1 MTREP
6 YRDDANDPHALRL
19 EADHIALE
27 DHVATSAQP
36 AHRIIAT
43 HLWTM
48 LRDLGFTEGRVLAVG
63 EDAAT
68 FIGLP
73 HTDGYSSLSVL
84 ADITD
89 AHTPGTQFPVQL
101 RLPKAHDRFDVVI
114 ASLPYNDV
122 RLQDP
127 GHVVVRRAVQAQLAL
142 ALHSLTRPGGYTTLL
157 ASHDL
162 MDQPFPEAR
171 RQLHLVA
178 DLLGAVRLPA
188 GAHRR
193 LPGLDMPTDLL
204 VLRHRPEG
212 QSSRSQDFEHTT
224 TIHVDG
230 RDVEINTYFENNI
243 GQVLGTVGADPL
255 AGDPPPSPSPT
266 HPTDSTATWPKPSAT
281 SLPKHSAPVWPTRQ
295 TPPIVNPNRRPS
307 PRPSASATVRQC
319 PRHHAPTPAVLT
331 ATPDS
336 SDEDT

>member
-1 MTREP
+1 MTGAP

-19 EADHIALE
+19 EADHLALQ
-27 DHVATSAQP
+27 DHSTTSAQP

-48 LRDLGFTEGRVLAVG
+48 LRDLGFTEGRVLALG
-63 EDAAT
+63 DDAAT

-73 HTDGYSSLSVL
+73 HTDGSSPASVV

-89 AHTPGTQFPVQL
+89 THTPSTQFLVQL
-101 RLPKAHDRFDVVI
+101 RPPKAHDRFDVVM

-122 RLQDP
+122 RLQHP
-127 GHVVVRRAVQAQLAL
+127 GHVIVRRTVQAQLAL
-142 ALHSLTRPGGYTTLL
+142 TLATLTRSGGYTILL

-171 RQLHLVA
+171 RHLHLVA

-193 LPGLDMPTDLL
+193 LPGLDSPTDLL
-204 VLRHRPEG
+204 VLRHRPDG
-212 QSSRSQDFEHTT
+212 QSTRSQDFENTT
-224 TIHVDG
+224 TIHVDD

-255 AGDPPPSPSPT
+255 AWGPAAVTVSSTPDRLDRDLAQALSNVTAEALRAGLADTPDTTHRGPQRPPFGEIVRPGDRP
-266 HPTDSTATWPKPSAT
+266 
-281 SLPKHSAPVWPTRQ
+281 APA
-295 TPPIVNPNRRPS
+295 TPPRPHL
-307 PRPSASATVRQC
+307 
-319 PRHHAPTPAVLT
+319 RHVHGHTGL
-331 ATPDS
+331 DR
-336 SDEDT
+336 

>member
-1 MTREP
+1 MTGEA

-19 EADHIALE
+19 EADHLALE
-27 DHVATSAQP
+27 DHTTTSAQP

-48 LRDLGFTEGRVLAVG
+48 LRDLGFTEGRVLALG
-63 EDAAT
+63 DDAAT

-73 HTDGYSSLSVL
+73 HTDGSSPASVV

-89 AHTPGTQFPVQL
+89 TRTPSTQFLVQL

-127 GHVVVRRAVQAQLAL
+127 GHVIVRRTVQAQLAL
-142 ALHSLTRPGGYTTLL
+142 TLATLTRSGGYTILL

-171 RQLHLVA
+171 RHLHPVA

-193 LPGLDMPTDLL
+193 LPGLDSPTDLL
-204 VLRHRPEG
+204 VLRHRPDGE
-212 QSSRSQDFEHTT
+212 SSRSQDFERTT
-224 TIHVDG
+224 TIHVDD

-243 GQVLGTVGADPL
+243 SQVLGTVGADPL
-255 AGDPPPSPSPT
+255 AWGPAAVTIS
-266 HPTDSTATWPKPSAT
+266 
-281 SLPKHSAPVWPTRQ
+281 SAPDRLGRDLAEALSNVTAEALRAGLAY
-295 TPPIVNPNRRPS
+295 TPDTIHRRPQRPPVGEPIRQRDRQAAHPAPHPH
-307 PRPSASATVRQC
+307 PRSVH
-319 PRHHAPTPAVLT
+319 RHTGL
-331 ATPDS
+331 
-336 SDEDT
+336 ER

>member
-1 MTREP
+1 MSGES
-6 YRDDANDPHALRL
+6 YRDDADDPHTRRL
-19 EADHIALE
+19 EADHIALQ
-27 DHVATSAQP
+27 DHTSTTAEH

-48 LRDLGFTEGRVLAVG
+48 LRNLGFTQGQVLAVG
-63 EDAAT
+63 DDAAT

-73 HTDGYSSLSVL
+73 HTDSYSSLSVV

-89 AHTPGTQFPVQL
+89 AHTPPTQFPVQL

-142 ALHSLTRPGGYTTLL
+142 ALQKLTRPGGYTILL

-171 RQLHLVA
+171 RHLHLVA

-204 VLRHRPEG
+204 VLRHRPDGEP
-212 QSSRSQDFEHTT
+212 SRSQDFEHTA
-224 TIHVDG
+224 TIHVDD

-243 GQVLGTVGADPL
+243 GQVLGTVGVDPL
-255 AGDPPPSPSPT
+255 AWGPAAVTVSSTPDRLDRDLAEAFSNVTAEALRAGLAHTPDATHRGPQPPSVGEIIRQREREAAPPPARP
-266 HPTDSTATWPKPSAT
+266 HPRRAHRHTW
-281 SLPKHSAPVWPTRQ
+281 LER
-295 TPPIVNPNRRPS
+295 
-307 PRPSASATVRQC
+307 
-319 PRHHAPTPAVLT
+319 
-331 ATPDS
+331 
-336 SDEDT
+336 

>member
-1 MTREP
+1 MTGEP
-6 YRDDANDPHALRL
+6 YRDHANDPHAMRL
-19 EADHIALE
+19 EADHIALQ
-27 DHVATSAQP
+27 DHTSTSAQH

-63 EDAAT
+63 DDAAT

-73 HTDGYSSLSVL
+73 HTDGSSPLSVV

-89 AHTPGTQFPVQL
+89 AHTPGNQFPVQL

-127 GHVVVRRAVQAQLAL
+127 GHVVLRRAIQAQLSL
-142 ALHSLTRPGGYTTLL
+142 TLHRLTRPGGYTILL

-171 RQLHLVA
+171 RHLHLIS

-193 LPGLDMPTDLL
+193 LPGLDSPTDLL
-204 VLRHRPEG
+204 VLRHRTEG
-212 QSSRSQDFEHTT
+212 QSSRSQDFEYTT
-224 TIHVDG
+224 TIHVDD

-243 GQVLGTVGADPL
+243 SQVLGTVGADPL
-255 AGDPPPSPSPT
+255 AWGPAAITISSRSDRLDRDLAQALSNVTADGLRAGLAYTPDTTHPGPQRPPVDEPMRQRGREAAPPP
-266 HPTDSTATWPKPSAT
+266 
-281 SLPKHSAPVWPTRQ
+281 
-295 TPPIVNPNRRPS
+295 
-307 PRPSASATVRQC
+307 PRPHPRSAH
-319 PRHHAPTPAVLT
+319 RHGL
-331 ATPDS
+331 
-336 SDEDT
+336 ER

>member
-1 MTREP
+1 MTGEP
-6 YRDDANDPHALRL
+6 YRDDANAPHALRL
-19 EADHIALE
+19 EADHIALQ
-27 DHVATSAQP
+27 DHTSTSAQH

-48 LRDLGFTEGRVLAVG
+48 LRDLGFTQGRVLAVG

-68 FIGLP
+68 FTGLP
-73 HTDGYSSLSVL
+73 HTDGYSSLSVV

-89 AHTPGTQFPVQL
+89 AHTPGTPFPVQL

-127 GHVVVRRAVQAQLAL
+127 AHVVVRRAVQAQLAL
-142 ALHSLTRPGGYTTLL
+142 TLHSLTRPGGYTILL

-224 TIHVDG
+224 TIHVDD

-243 GQVLGTVGADPL
+243 SQVLGTVGADPL
-255 AGDPPPSPSPT
+255 AWGPAAVTVASTPDRLDRDLAQALNNVTAEGLRAGLAYTPDTTDRGLQRPSNGEIIRQRDREATPSPP
-266 HPTDSTATWPKPSAT
+266 HPHPRSA
-281 SLPKHSAPVWPTRQ
+281 H
-295 TPPIVNPNRRPS
+295 
-307 PRPSASATVRQC
+307 
-319 PRHHAPTPAVLT
+319 RHTGL
-331 ATPDS
+331 
-336 SDEDT
+336 ER